1 MQRRNLTGL
10 LMLLVFLFLAAWGG
24 TVLADDLDFYR
35 SNSLQ
40 ATITRLDANDPD
52 VHFAKKSN
60 FKHMWTTQD
69 PQTREMTSLKWVTR
83 TQFASN
89 PNTIKYKT
97 IAYEFQLANY
107 VAVWNDPLTERG
119 ASGEVWYHRV
129 EVSRNNFV
137 QIFARNGKV
146 NEQVIEDALNREDII
161 HVRAYIQ
168 IYHDYNGNGIVD
180 PGEQISMIM
189 GKESEIDTKAHM
201 FPDTAKQ
208 DMHSRFQQVL
218 IHPQGKPGPDFFI
231 TPEGSTQWQESYK
244 TCAKRYS
251 GKAGTQIK
259 IPIILRNSGAA
270 GITSF
275 GASWWG
281 SGWSNPVIPVQN
293 VFVPEGGSKAFTF
306 TVTVPAQGQEIRLVF
321 CCNIDGNSP
330 ANEVNR
336 DNNLTVIEVTSNG
349 LPGTPPGSA
358 DDSKVGYIAVVP
370 CTKTIFTG
378 DYYDFKA
385 HYHKP
390 EGSSVE
396 VTEQSTWE
404 VSNSSV
410 AKLETK
416 KGRVKALKPG
426 TLVLSATYKGM
437 TGTADVTVIDE
448 PLPPPP
454 NYSPKADFSISN
466 PSPVEGEKVFFHDES
481 THEGERYG
489 ESIVSWEWTIEGQP
503 GSSSQNTEATWNEVG
518 TYNITLRVEDQDG
531 DSDSCTKSVVV
542 GPALP
547 AAVIQVDPRAV
558 ILGRK
563 VNINGDQSTAANG
576 RTIKWDEM
584 QWEFIKPNGT
594 KVTFTGRY
602 PTPDRV
608 TTNSLINQTGIWKV
622 RLKVKDSDNN
632 ESEWAEDIF
641 TVYPDNP
648 PQARFWNV
656 NETLRY
662 SYENNEIIIRDL
674 STSGN
679 PDAALGDEISARD
692 WTLYYD
698 SNNNGVFTDPE
709 DEIILPGQVKSAQII
724 QQSGNDPNPKIRF
737 YKTGLYKLE
746 LSVTESYLDDWDNT
760 LKPGLSANTDSM
772 PEAEKSTMVIN
783 IAPTVAFDIVKKT
796 PVDVQFAVDYS
807 VSDEKYTSL
816 LSADAAFKG
825 KLMGAAINPETG
837 MQKVAPGEVGE
848 MWSIVVG
855 NVIYSVGAQILGD
868 WYRITDITSSY
879 MPARKTFAL
888 NLSTG
893 KIIDDFT
900 IVASLNDGTYIKGV
914 YTMVFVDWQTSIA
927 TLTGGER
934 IDRNL
939 NVITPQSVYDA
950 AIKTAIPESETYVDW
965 SLEGVFTTTFAL
977 KDVIFN
983 PDGTLFVW
991 VQGDKSFTKSGQTA
1005 LHSFDHRLVKLDA
1018 NLSKVSST
1026 QFATYAY
1033 DTNYQIRLTL
1043 DHVFNNNNQIIY
1055 HKIEPG
1061 PNSYCKYTLITV
1073 GDQGLMTL
1081 GSWAKS
1087 GGAYSVSPP
1096 MFGATGN
1103 GNYYVAAAY
1112 GSLCVYSANGQ
1123 VSHNTVPTGNLSEQG
1138 ATWLSGR
1145 CSGILPWNDQ
1155 HTAVIYQTIVV
1166 DNDKNIDDTY
1176 LYLINE
1182 NTGAIDVDKQYFDIL
1197 YPPENI
1203 GPLGWSGE
1211 YNSYIFNV
1219 IPVVLNKHNIG
1230 LDVYYQTSG
1239 KYNDVYFHYYTIL
1252 KPDLAVGYTSPLVV
1266 ERSISSES
1274 SGTTCKYVW
1283 ELINDY
1289 CFGILEHEHYE
1300 SYNNAQNKD
1309 YYGLRVFDANGSL
1322 IINLPKREGLAYTA
1336 QGLSNGCFYVTDGTH
1351 ISMYDGI
1358 GQLGWQKAVSE
1369 LTVAS
1374 SQLFKGLLVTNP
1386 LALANIIN
1394 GSVVK
1399 SVPHNFLFNTND
1411 YLIAY
1416 GLSDGV
1422 RDGTLKGFGPL
1433 QGLQYVNQVVNNYV
1447 WDSNKY
1453 NFIVSVIDGDSF
1465 NDFEKWNNEVVAELK
1480 ARHLKFVGISP
1491 QTGQTKAQIQS
1502 ITQAAEGGWWINI
1515 NNNMSVPLNELADKI
1530 IQAINEERG
1539 ADNIVLVNQEVELR
1553 TDYNDAENDLPGEM
1567 QWVFIQDPTTLNG
1580 MDISNPQGYSPKHN
1594 TTQTVNPSPADGSF
1608 ASLLTQFDKPGTWK
1622 VYCKAKDN
1630 PVTTAWY
1637 VNHEKAGSK
1646 WSNEDAN
1653 LTVIVHRKPAAYFM
1667 VFNSTSNKPGDQLV
1681 IQDNS
1686 YDPDLQYTDPMNM
1699 KGLRVWEWQY
1709 RKDGGN
1715 WETEYCYDNSG
1726 PRGFKSSGN
1735 YELRLRVQDNF
1746 GAWSDWTDT
1755 SPIAIINRPPIA
1767 DFTVIPNPVA
1777 VNHTT
1782 MITDCSYDPDGDPIV
1797 SYDWTIETPSGN
1809 DQFTRT
1815 NPASFPYTWSVD
1827 GNYLVTLTVTD
1838 LEGLSATTT
1847 KTVKV
1852 SPKQPPVA
1860 VIRIPDEVFTDE
1872 WFNADG
1878 TGSYAFGGNTV
1889 VKAYWQY
1896 LKPGTADWTSVH
1908 EQDIAALRPGETFLK
1923 YPIYPSEGEQGLW
1936 RIRLLVQD
1944 NEGLYSEIA
1953 EAEFVVQDG
1962 WQITGQIIPEVG
1974 ERGRYMIVAAYAH
1987 RKDKPSERYQIDSMK
2002 AELAYLDPACTTSG
2016 RAVAE
2021 GMETLNMPYDANKA
2035 DFRVKYLVG
2044 QKIYVTDRWPADGTY
2059 YIKITGQKGTTR
2071 KEIALP
2077 FSIKGNIFERFY
2089 IQTRSW

>member
-1 MQRRNLTGL
+1 VSKRNLGL
-10 LMLLVFLFLAAWGG
+10 IIFLVFLFLATWGNPASATNLEHYG
-24 TVLADDLDFYR
+24 N
-35 SNSLQ
+35 NSLQ
-40 ATITRLDANDPD
+40 ATITKLDANHPEVIRAQQYD
-52 VHFAKKSN
+52 
-60 FKHMWTTQD
+60 FKLMETTQD
-69 PQTREMTSLKWVTR
+69 PYTKDMTSLKWVTR
-83 TQFASN
+83 TQMASS
-89 PNTIKYKT
+89 TTGIKYCT
-97 IAYEFQLANY
+97 VAYEFQLANY
-107 VAVWNDPLTERG
+107 IAIWDATPFRRTTIG
-119 ASGEVWYHRV
+119 APGEVMYHRV
-129 EVSRNNFV
+129 EISRSNFV
-137 QIFARNGKV
+137 QIYARNARV
-146 NEQVIEDALNREDII
+146 SEQAIEDALAREDII
-161 HVRAYIQ
+161 HVRAYIK
-168 IYHDYNGNGIVD
+168 IYNDKNGNNQDD
-180 PGEQISMIM
+180 PGEEVSMIM
-189 GKESEIDTKAHM
+189 GNENEIDTKASM
-201 FPDTAKQ
+201 FPYENRQ

-218 IHPQGKPGPDFFI
+218 IHPQGKPVPDFFS

-251 GKAGTQIK
+251 GKSGTQIK
-259 IPIILRNSGAA
+259 VPITLRNSGAA
-270 GITSF
+270 GTTSL

-466 PSPVEGEKVFFHDES
+466 PSPVEGEKVYFWDES

-489 ESIVSWEWTIEGQP
+489 ESIISWEWTIKGQP

-518 TYNITLRVEDQDG
+518 TYSITLRVEDQDG

-641 TVYPDNP
+641 TVYPDNR
-648 PQARFWNV
+648 PQARFWSIT
-656 NETLRY
+656 ETLRY

-746 LSVTESYLDDWDNT
+746 LSVTESYLDGWDNT
-760 LKPGLSANTDSM
+760 LKPGLSANTNSM
-772 PEAEKSTMVIN
+772 PEAEKTTMVIN
-783 IAPTVAFDIVKKT
+783 IAPTVAFDIKKKT
-796 PVDVQFAVDYS
+796 PVDILFAADYTVTDS
-807 VSDEKYTSL
+807 KYGNLQSSQAGFINGLEGGFIEPEVGMERAVEGDMTLILDEPTPFSHEHWAIEGPYYKNLRTTNEPSWRNIQSGYHNSFSGFAFENFHINIYTGEILSGF
-816 LSADAAFKG
+816 LSAPSFNSYVYTGYTRASNDPKDINIVGKTKNNKFTITAERNLFKVLNG
-825 KLMGAAINPETG
+825 FGQIVTSQDVPGSNAREVLGQYFKYPDNILVPDRPLMIAPWGDSKTVVFYQNAIYEKNKYITKTDYIYLYLLNNETG
-837 MQKVAPGEVGE
+837 Q
-848 MWSIVVG
+848 
-855 NVIYSVGAQILGD
+855 VIARHDFTNFYADYTRTDRSDLGL
-868 WYRITDITSSY
+868 YRIEIQKLGSELIGIRTETIRTDETSD
-879 MPARKTFAL
+879 RVHEIH
-888 NLSTG
+888 
-893 KIIDDFT
+893 IIDKNYNQTQIDSIGRTSRKSDYDVNIHPINDNVFLSVKYEGYKEASNIFSFWKYNET
-900 IVASLNDGTYIKGV
+900 WDYWYNAGILRFYRVTNEWRYSNVAWAEYLPY
-914 YTMVFVDWQTSIA
+914 
-927 TLTGGER
+927 
-934 IDRNL
+934 
-939 NVITPQSVYDA
+939 
-950 AIKTAIPESETYVDW
+950 
-965 SLEGVFTTTFAL
+965 
-977 KDVIFN
+977 
-983 PDGTLFVW
+983 
-991 VQGDKSFTKSGQTA
+991 
-1005 LHSFDHRLVKLDA
+1005 
-1018 NLSKVSST
+1018 
-1026 QFATYAY
+1026 FATYDDGY
-1033 DTNYQIRLTL
+1033 YINTYRDTNINKFVTQYYDNNGNLVWQLQTDNNI
-1043 DHVFNNNNQIIY
+1043 HVPRHTI
-1055 HKIEPG
+1055 
-1061 PNSYCKYTLITV
+1061 
-1073 GDQGLMTL
+1073 
-1081 GSWAKS
+1081 
-1087 GGAYSVSPP
+1087 
-1096 MFGATGN
+1096 GATTRLEYMNEYRFGTAKRFM
-1103 GNYYVAAAY
+1103 NYVVLTDTFGGD
-1112 GSLCVYSANGQ
+1112 GSVTHLVNPSNGQ
-1123 VSHNTVPTGNLSEQG
+1123 IVQTLPYK
-1138 ATWLSGR
+1138 WLG
-1145 CSGILPWNDQ
+1145 
-1155 HTAVIYQTIVV
+1155 H
-1166 DNDKNIDDTY
+1166 DDTF
-1176 LYLINE
+1176 LLL
-1182 NTGAIDVDKQYFDIL
+1182 Q
-1197 YPPENI
+1197 
-1203 GPLGWSGE
+1203 
-1211 YNSYIFNV
+1211 
-1219 IPVVLNKHNIG
+1219 
-1230 LDVYYQTSG
+1230 
-1239 KYNDVYFHYYTIL
+1239 
-1252 KPDLAVGYTSPLVV
+1252 
-1266 ERSISSES
+1266 
-1274 SGTTCKYVW
+1274 
-1283 ELINDY
+1283 
-1289 CFGILEHEHYE
+1289 
-1300 SYNNAQNKD
+1300 
-1309 YYGLRVFDANGSL
+1309 
-1322 IINLPKREGLAYTA
+1322 EGME
-1336 QGLSNGCFYVTDGTH
+1336 TD
-1351 ISMYDGI
+1351 
-1358 GQLGWQKAVSE
+1358 
-1369 LTVAS
+1369 TV
-1374 SQLFKGLLVTNP
+1374 
-1386 LALANIIN
+1386 
-1394 GSVVK
+1394 
-1399 SVPHNFLFNTND
+1399 
-1411 YLIAY
+1411 
-1416 GLSDGV
+1416 
-1422 RDGTLKGFGPL
+1422 LKGYCQL
-1433 QGLQYVNQVVNNYV
+1433 QGLQYLKQAIENHHWHTNKFNVV
-1447 WDSNKY
+1447 
-1453 NFIVSVIDGDSF
+1453 VSVIDGDSF
-1465 NDFEKWNNEVVAELK
+1465 KDLEAQKADIQSLLHANNLK
-1480 ARHLKFVGISP
+1480 LAVISP
-1491 QTGQTKAQIQS
+1491 SVGKTKSQSEQI
-1502 ITQAAEGGWWINI
+1502 IAKNAEGGWWINT
-1515 NNNMSVPLNELADKI
+1515 NNKMSVPLNELADKI
-1530 IQAINEERG
+1530 IQAVNEERG
-1539 ADNIVLVNQEVELR
+1539 ADNVVLVGQEVELGAN
-1553 TDYNDAENDLPGEM
+1553 YNDAEDDWPGEIE
-1567 QWVFIQDPTTLNG
+1567 WKFLQDPAALSG
-1580 MDISNPQGYSPKHN
+1580 MDISNPQGYSTNHN
-1594 TTQTVNPSPADGSF
+1594 TTQIVNPSPVDGSF
-1608 ASLLTQFDKPGTWK
+1608 APLSTQFDKPGTWK

-1630 PVTTAWY
+1630 PNTTASY
-1637 VNHEKAGSK
+1637 MKHPKAGSK
-1646 WSNEDAN
+1646 WSNEDAY
-1653 LTVIVHRKPAAYFM
+1653 LTVIVHRKPIARFT
-1667 VFNSTSNKPGDQLV
+1667 VTGSTSNKPGDQLV

-1777 VNHTT
+1777 VNHIA

-1797 SYDWTIETPSGN
+1797 SYEWAIQTPSGN
-1809 DQFTRT
+1809 DVFTRN
-1815 NPASFPYTWSVD
+1815 NPASFPYTWAVAGD
-1827 GNYLVTLTVTD
+1827 YRVTLKVTD
-1838 LEGLSATTT
+1838 SEGLSATTT
-1847 KTVKV
+1847 QIVKV
-1852 SPKQPPVA
+1852 SEKQPPVA
-1860 VIRIPDEVFTDE
+1860 VIRIPNEVFTDE

-1878 TGSYAFGGNTV
+1878 TGSYAFDGNII
-1889 VKAYWQY
+1889 VKAFWQY

-1908 EQDIAALRPGETFLK
+1908 EQDVAALRPGEIFLK
-1923 YPIYPSEGEQGLW
+1923 YPIYPKEGEQGQW
-1936 RIRLLVQD
+1936 RVSLQVQD
-1944 NEGLYSEIA
+1944 NEGLYSNRT
-1953 EAEFVVQDG
+1953 EAEFLVQDG
-1962 WQITGQIIPEVG
+1962 WQISGQIIPEVG

-1987 RKDKPSERYQIDSMK
+1987 RKDKPNEKYQIDSMK

-2077 FSIKGNIFERFY
+2077 FSIKGNIWERFY

>member
-1 MQRRNLTGL
+1 MQRRSLSL
-10 LMLLVFLFLAAWGG
+10 LIFLIFLFLVTWSSPASASNLENYGN
-24 TVLADDLDFYR
+24 
-35 SNSLQ
+35 NSLQ
-40 ATITRLDANDPD
+40 ATITKLNENDPD

-69 PQTREMTSLKWVTR
+69 DLTNDMTSLKWVTR
-83 TQFASN
+83 TQMASSSYGL
-89 PNTIKYKT
+89 KYCT
-97 IAYEFQLANY
+97 VAYEFQLANY
-107 VAVWNDPLTERG
+107 VAIWDATQFRKATMG
-119 ASGEVWYHRV
+119 APGEVMYHRV
-129 EVSRNNFV
+129 EISRNNFV
-137 QIFARNGKV
+137 KIFARNARVSEK
-146 NEQVIEDALNREDII
+146 VIEDALAREDII
-161 HVRAYIQ
+161 HVRAYIK
-168 IYHDYNGNGIVD
+168 IYNDKNGNNQDD
-180 PGEQISMIM
+180 PGEEVSMIM
-189 GKESEIDTKAHM
+189 GNENEIETKASM
-201 FPDTAKQ
+201 FPYENRQ

-218 IHPQGKPGPDFFI
+218 IHPQGKPVPDFFS

-251 GKAGTQIK
+251 GKSGTQIK
-259 IPIILRNSGAA
+259 VPITLRNSGAA
-270 GITSF
+270 GTTSF

-306 TVTVPAQGQEIRLVF
+306 TVTVPAQGKETRLVF

-396 VTEQSTWE
+396 VTEQSTWK

-466 PSPVEGEKVFFHDES
+466 PSPVEGEKVYFWDES

-489 ESIVSWEWTIEGQP
+489 ESIISWEWTIKGQP

-518 TYNITLRVEDQDG
+518 TYSITLRVEDQDG

-563 VNINGDQSTAANG
+563 ININGDQSTAANG

-584 QWEFIKPNGT
+584 QWEFINPNGT

-602 PTPDRV
+602 PTLDRV

-648 PQARFWNV
+648 PQARFWSV

-746 LSVTESYLDDWDNT
+746 LSVTESYLDGWDNT
-760 LKPGLSANTDSM
+760 LKPGLSANTNSM
-772 PEAEKSTMVIN
+772 PEAEKTTMVVN
-783 IAPTVAFDIVKKT
+783 IAPTVAFDIKKKT
-796 PVDVQFAVDYS
+796 PVDILFAADYTI
-807 VSDEKYTSL
+807 SDAKYSSL
-816 LSADAAFKG
+816 ESSQAGF
-825 KLMGAAINPETG
+825 INELENGFIEPGVEVERVG
-837 MQKVAPGEVGE
+837 QGEVGQL
-848 MWSIVVG
+848 WSIPV
-855 NVIYSVGAQILGD
+855 NNMDISSPILGD
-868 WYRITDITSSY
+868 WYY
-879 MPARKTFAL
+879 
-888 NLSTG
+888 
-893 KIIDDFT
+893 
-900 IVASLNDGTYIKGV
+900 ASEDGGSLQPPRSHYAINIASGEVEQAEGRYQKLAILNDGTYIRRMDKLVGGDW
-914 YTMVFVDWQTSIA
+914 YWGYIYSHSYERVDSNMNI
-927 TLTGGER
+927 
-934 IDRNL
+934 
-939 NVITPQSVYDA
+939 ITPSSVYKAAIDA
-950 AIKTAIPESETYVDW
+950 AIPPVKEEQVWENREYVLYKTTYSINELKFLRNGNVILW
-965 SLEGVFTTTFAL
+965 VEGQRKKEGTDKPTHYYHHSIKISADLTRSYSQKVTEFPYRSSRQEKLTMEH
-977 KDVIFN
+977 IF
-983 PDGTLFVW
+983 
-991 VQGDKSFTKSGQTA
+991 Q
-1005 LHSFDHRLVKLDA
+1005 
-1018 NLSKVSST
+1018 
-1026 QFATYAY
+1026 
-1033 DTNYQIRLTL
+1033 
-1043 DHVFNNNNQIIY
+1043 NNNQVIFVLTR
-1055 HKIEPG
+1055 PVSS
-1061 PNSYCKYTLITV
+1061 SYNEYTVISV
-1073 GDQGLMTL
+1073 GDFGVRTL
-1081 GSWAKS
+1081 NSFRANEFP
-1087 GGAYSVSPP
+1087 GGV
-1096 MFGATGN
+1096 FKATGN
-1103 GNYYVAAAY
+1103 GRYFISAVT
-1112 GSLCVYSANGQ
+1112 GKLTVYSASGIVEQ
-1123 VSHNTVPTGNLSEQG
+1123 RAVPVGRFIGEG
-1138 ATWLSGR
+1138 PGISGH
-1145 CSGILPWNDQ
+1145 CVGILPWNGQ
-1155 HTAVIYQTIVV
+1155 HSVAIYQILKVE
-1166 DNDKNIDDTY
+1166 DDRNVENTH

-1182 NTGAIDVDKQYFDIL
+1182 NTGSIEIEKQYNKKL
-1197 YPPENI
+1197 YPSTMTR
-1203 GPLGWSGE
+1203 LGYTGDYKGKW
-1211 YNSYIFNV
+1211 FHV
-1219 IPVVLNKHNIG
+1219 RPAVLNSNLIG
-1230 LDVYYQTSG
+1230 INAYINSSNDGYETSYHYFSVINRNLDIT
-1239 KYNDVYFHYYTIL
+1239 
-1252 KPDLAVGYTSPLVV
+1252 YTSPQ
-1266 ERSISSES
+1266 
-1274 SGTTCKYVW
+1274 Y
-1283 ELINDY
+1283 INRD
-1289 CFGILEHEHYE
+1289 
-1300 SYNNAQNKD
+1300 NAKTW
-1309 YYGLRVFDANGSL
+1309 YYGEWVPLTNEFAAFSMSETRYDSSWRETYFNQTQIFGPDGNAILYLPSKQVAEYRELR
-1322 IINLPKREGLAYTA
+1322 A
-1336 QGLSNGCFYVTDGTH
+1336 QGLNNSCFYTTENNA
-1351 ISMYDGI
+1351 IQMYSDKGM
-1358 GQLGWQKAVSE
+1358 LLWQKAFSGITSKE
-1369 LTVAS
+1369 LFMD
-1374 SQLFKGLLVTNP
+1374 LI
-1386 LALANIIN
+1386 LANPIN
-1394 GSVVK
+1394 LVNPSNGTMVNSI
-1399 SVPHNFLFNTND
+1399 PHDYILNTND
-1411 YLIAY
+1411 YLVVY
-1416 GLSDGV
+1416 GKNANGV
-1422 RDGTLKGFGPL
+1422 RDGTYKAFGQL
-1433 QGLQYVNQVVNNYV
+1433 QGLQYLEQLIEGHNWDENKFNVV
-1447 WDSNKY
+1447 
-1453 NFIVSVIDGDSF
+1453 VSVIEGDSF
-1465 NDFEKWNNEVVAELK
+1465 KDFEAQKADIQSLLHANNLK
-1480 ARHLKFVGISP
+1480 LAVISP
-1491 QTGQTKAQIQS
+1491 SVGKTKSQSEQI
-1502 ITQAAEGGWWINI
+1502 IAKNAEGGWWINT
-1515 NNNMSVPLNELADKI
+1515 NNSMSVPLNELADKI
-1530 IQAINEERG
+1530 IQAVNEERG
-1539 ADNIVLVNQEVELR
+1539 ADNVVLVGQEVELSAN
-1553 TDYNDAENDLPGEM
+1553 YNDAEDDWPGEIE
-1567 QWVFIQDPTTLNG
+1567 WRFLQDPATLSG
-1580 MDISNPQGYSPKHN
+1580 MDISNPQGYSTNHN
-1594 TTQTVNPSPADGSF
+1594 TTQIVNPSPVDGSF
-1608 ASLLTQFDKPGTWK
+1608 APLSTQFDKPGTWK

-1630 PVTTAWY
+1630 PITTASY
-1637 VNHEKAGSK
+1637 MKHPKAGSK
-1646 WSNEDAN
+1646 WSNEDAY
-1653 LTVIVHRKPAAYFM
+1653 LTVIVHRKPIARFT
-1667 VFNSTSNKPGDQLV
+1667 VTGSVSNKPGNQLV

-1709 RKDGGN
+1709 RKAGGV

-1726 PRGFKSSGN
+1726 PRGFTTSGK
-1735 YELRLRVQDNF
+1735 YDLRLRVQDNF

-1755 SPIAIINRPPIA
+1755 TPITIINRPPIA

-1782 MITDCSYDPDGDPIV
+1782 MITDYSYDPDGDPIV
-1797 SYDWTIETPSGN
+1797 SYEWAIQTPSEN
-1809 DQFTRT
+1809 DVFTRN
-1815 NPASFPYTWSVD
+1815 NPASFPYTWAVAGD
-1827 GNYLVTLTVTD
+1827 YRVTLKVTD
-1838 LEGLSATTT
+1838 SEGLSATTS
-1847 KTVKV
+1847 KIVKV

-1860 VIRIPDEVFTDE
+1860 VIRIPNEVFTDE
-1872 WFNADG
+1872 WFTADG
-1878 TGSYAFGGNTV
+1878 TGSYAFDGKTI
-1889 VKAYWQY
+1889 VKAWWQY
-1896 LKPGTADWTSVH
+1896 LKPGAADWTSVY
-1908 EQDIAALRPGETFLK
+1908 EQNISALRPREVFLK
-1923 YPIYPSEGEQGLW
+1923 YPICPSEGEQGLW

-2002 AELAYLDPACTTSG
+2002 AELAYLDPACTISG
-2016 RAVAE
+2016 RAIAE

-2077 FSIKGNIFERFY
+2077 FSIKGNIWERFY